1 MFALLEGKLRRFR
14 ISRTLPVLA
23 GAIILAATAAVS
35 QPAAA
40 QDLPLQTADTDTI
53 APGHILGQ
61 VGFNFFH
68 NENFPLSGLTGDL
81 TDVGVINIRSGLGN
95 IVEIDIQGIAQEF
108 LAIHQQGFSY
118 VTLNLQGSN
127 STNDIGDFSFWTK
140 VRFFGEKDKR
150 PALALRFGY
159 EMPNS
164 DQARGIGTNSEDIF
178 GEFAIQKHFGKLKV
192 FGNVGLA
199 ILTSPNTV
207 FSQNDELMY
216 GAAFSYPVRPRFRI
230 VGEIN
235 GRYNDRPFAPELVGT
250 ESHGQGRLGVQ
261 IDAGGLTW
269 SASGIAGVNRPD
281 ARVGFTFG
289 VSKDFHL
296 FGGKN

>member
-1 MFALLEGKLRRFR
+1 MNYAVAMLVAIPFAMAFA
-14 ISRTLPVLA
+14 P
-23 GAIILAATAAVS
+23 
-35 QPAAA
+35 PAAA
-40 QDLPLQTADTDTI
+40 QDLPLRTVDTDTI
-53 APGHILGQ
+53 SPGHLLGQ
-61 VGFNFFH
+61 IGFNFFH

-81 TDVGVINIRSGLGN
+81 TDVGVINIRSGLGS

-108 LAIHQQGFSY
+108 LAIHSQGFSY
-118 VTLNLQGSN
+118 VVLNLPSAT
-127 STNDIGDFSFWTK
+127 STNDVGDFSFWTK
-140 VRFFGEKDKR
+140 VRFFGEKEKR

-164 DQARGIGTNSEDIF
+164 DQSQGIGTNSESIF

-192 FGNVGLA
+192 FGNIGLA
-199 ILTSPNTV
+199 ILTAPNTL

-216 GAAFSYPVRPRFRI
+216 GGAFSYPVKPRLRI
-230 VGEIN
+230 VGEVN
-235 GRYNDRPFAPELVGT
+235 GRYNDRKFSPDLVGT

-269 SASGIAGVNRPD
+269 SVAGIAGVNKPD
-281 ARVGFTFG
+281 ASVGFTFG

-296 FGGKN
+296 FGGTKN